1 MDINIFKHL
10 GMVGGDDNGGYYFR
24 DAVST
29 DDGAVVIVS
38 APWAVTSADGEGASY
53 APDAIIDAS
62 TTIGLYDAVTGV
74 SIEGRVATA
83 EIDYDIQESSQ
94 QLGADAGKV
103 LSHIEDGGS
112 VSGDFFGRKLA
123 RINTGFRHMHA
134 SVARDVARYA
144 SQGKIVGVVGGDHSV
159 SFGAIRAISECCE
172 GVGVLFLDA
181 HCDMGGDSRIFD
193 YSHRSIARNI
203 LEEIPAVSHVT
214 MVGVRDCVERD
225 VLELR
230 KCDRASLF
238 LAESIAAARFG
249 GRTWRECCADVIAT
263 LPQTVYV
270 SMDVDVLAPD
280 CCPNTVR
287 PVPGGLSFD
296 EVAFLLGE
304 IAASDRRIVGF
315 DVTEVVPKLQ
325 SGADALVGAR
335 MLAKLCAASLKS
347 AQNR

>member
-1 MDINIFKHL
+1 
-10 GMVGGDDNGGYYFR
+10 
-24 DAVST
+24 
-29 DDGAVVIVS
+29 
-38 APWAVTSADGEGASY
+38 
-53 APDAIIDAS
+53 
-62 TTIGLYDAVTGV
+62 
-74 SIEGRVATA
+74 
-83 EIDYDIQESSQ
+83 
-94 QLGADAGKV
+94 
-103 LSHIEDGGS
+103 
-112 VSGDFFGRKLA
+112 
-123 RINTGFRHMHA
+123 
-134 SVARDVARYA
+134 
-144 SQGKIVGVVGGDHSV
+144 
-159 SFGAIRAISECCE
+159 
-172 GVGVLFLDA
+172 
-181 HCDMGGDSRIFD
+181 MGGDSRIFD

-304 IAASDRRIVGF
+304 IAASGRRIVGF

-347 AQNR
+347 VQNR